1 MTSVIQIAAF
11 VLASGVVL
19 TITSEGFALAVSR
32 VMEAAFDRAE
42 MALALRARSRAERLK
57 SRRREERRRAARSD
71 RFAPAEA
78 YLSHAG

>member
-11 VLASGVVL
+11 VLTSGVVL
-19 TITSEGFALAVSR
+19 TITSERFALAVSR

-42 MALALRARSRAERLK
+42 YALALRARGRAERLK
-57 SRRREERRRAARSD
+57 ARRREERRRAARAG